1 MKLLEQQTKTP
12 FISLEFFPPK
22 EQTDWFAFFKTVDKL
37 AVIKPLF
44 ASVTY
49 GAGGGTQA
57 NTLEIVRRLKLE
69 HGLEPMSHLTCVGA
83 REAVLAGFLE
93 NLLDAGINNVLA
105 LRGDR
110 PKDADEGFCDNP
122 NFQYASDLV
131 HFIKGH
137 FPQIG
142 IGVAGYPEMHPEA
155 ASVDDDMRWLR
166 YKLDQGAQ
174 FVVTQLFFDNS
185 RYLDFV
191 KRARQAGIDKPI
203 VPGILPIMNLK
214 TVTKIAGLCGAF
226 IPQDFLAQLE
236 EADRSGGSAA
246 VLELGISYAER
257 QCRELLAAGA
267 PGIHLYT
274 LNKSEACLELAGRLG
289 LGAGEQ

>member
-1 MKLLEQQTKTP
+1 VKLLEQPLSAP

-22 EQTDWFAFFKTVDKL
+22 DQTDWFAFFKTVDRL
-37 AVIKPLF
+37 AVLKPLF

-57 NTLEIVRRLKLE
+57 NTLEIVRRFKLE

-83 REAVLAGFLE
+83 REAALSSFLE
-93 NLLDAGINNVLA
+93 SLLEAGIDNVLA
-105 LRGDR
+105 LRGDP
-110 PKDADEGFCDNP
+110 PKDAAEGFCDNP
-122 NFQYASDLV
+122 QFQHASDLV
-131 HFIKGH
+131 SFIKKN

-142 IGVAGYPEMHPEA
+142 IGVAGYPEGHAEA
-155 ASVDDDMRWLR
+155 ESADADMRWLKH
-166 YKLDQGAQ
+166 KLDQGGQ
-174 FVVTQLFFDNS
+174 FVVSQLFFDNQ
-185 RYLDFV
+185 RYLEFV
-191 KRARQAGIDKPI
+191 AKARAAGITSPI

-214 TVTKIAGLCGAF
+214 TVTKIAGLCGAH
-226 IPQDFLAQLE
+226 IPAEFLRQLE

-246 VLELGISYAER
+246 VLELGISYAEK
-257 QCRELLAAGA
+257 QCRELLEAGA

-289 LGAGEQ
+289 FLAG